1 MKYVKKLPGID
12 HELSDKLC
20 NDGWK
25 KLKEPG
31 SSISAVLLS
40 VPFMF
45 LLDGVTMWISYLLKP
60 ELFNFLQSDGLSL
73 TINLNLEALLFAA
86 ALLIY
91 MFIHEM
97 LHALCIPNFINSDK
111 TCWGLN
117 GLFGFVFTTE
127 PLTKGRFLLVACM
140 PFLILSPA
148 AIFIFYLTGMLNT
161 FTLLLIL
168 INAAG
173 SCVDFLN
180 ILLIIVQV
188 ERGSVIINNGF
199 ETYFT
204 PIN

>member
-73 TINLNLEALLFAA
+73 TINLNQGNAGAVQQLRRAPEGHCLREDPPGEARQPRAA
-86 ALLIY
+86 A
-91 MFIHEM
+91 
-97 LHALCIPNFINSDK
+97 P
-111 TCWGLN
+111 
-117 GLFGFVFTTE
+117 
-127 PLTKGRFLLVACM
+127 
-140 PFLILSPA
+140 
-148 AIFIFYLTGMLNT
+148 
-161 FTLLLIL
+161 
-168 INAAG
+168 
-173 SCVDFLN
+173 
-180 ILLIIVQV
+180 
-188 ERGSVIINNGF
+188 
-199 ETYFT
+199 
-204 PIN
+204 